1 MNALDLIMAEFEES
15 QSAKEPSDS
24 EISIEDVRPY
34 FSALTCNLRVLGS
47 QLRLEPYELDDLW
60 SQKPSDI
67 RQRLLEECFKKEKIT
82 SWQQFVDVL
91 EKPSVSQQAIAEKI
105 KERYLHESPTPG
117 NLHSSSVEIYNTGS
131 K

>member
-1 MNALDLIMAEFEES
+1 MAEF
-15 QSAKEPSDS
+15 QGSAKEASDN

-34 FSALTCNLRVLGS
+34 FSELTCNLRVLGS

-60 SQKPSDI
+60 SQRPSNV
-67 RQRLLEECFKKEKIT
+67 RQRLLEECFKKEKIE

-91 EKPSVSQQAIAEKI
+91 EKPAINQQAIAEKI
-105 KERYLHESPTPG
+105 RERYLHSPASG
-117 NLHSSSVEIYNTGS
+117 NLHSSSVEIRITGS